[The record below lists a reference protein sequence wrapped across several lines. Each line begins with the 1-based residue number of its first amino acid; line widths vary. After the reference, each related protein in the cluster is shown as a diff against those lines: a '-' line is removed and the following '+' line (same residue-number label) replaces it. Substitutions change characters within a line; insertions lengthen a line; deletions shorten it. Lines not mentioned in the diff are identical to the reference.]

1 MDYIEIFREEFK
13 TSLLNNDRIG
23 IFDIYRKVKN
33 HPIDFDFIEDIM
45 VPAAEEIGEYWDK
58 GEVSLSQLY
67 MSGRIC
73 EELVISIFPDQ
84 HLLHRGTM
92 NTAIVNFCDHHPLGK
107 KIVCSTFKV
116 NGIPLLDYGH
126 GIDQET
132 LIEKL
137 KRDRPKFLVI
147 SVLMLPSALKI
158 KKLKERLLKEGMD
171 TKILVGGAPFRF
183 DKDLWK
189 QVGADAMGITPMDT
203 LNIIKEWGGS
213 CNE

>member
-1 MDYIEIFREEFK
+1 
-13 TSLLNNDRIG
+13 
-23 IFDIYRKVKN
+23 
-33 HPIDFDFIEDIM
+33 
-45 VPAAEEIGEYWDK
+45 
-58 GEVSLSQLY
+58 
-67 MSGRIC
+67 
-73 EELVISIFPDQ
+73 
-84 HLLHRGTM
+84 M

>member
-13 TSLLNNDRIG
+13 IALLNNDRIE
-23 IFDIYRKVKN
+23 ILDIYRKIKS
-33 HPIDFDFIEDIM
+33 HPIDFIEDIM
-45 VPAAEEIGEYWDK
+45 IQVAEEIGECWDK

-73 EELVISIFPDQ
+73 EDLVNSIFPEG
-84 HLLHRGTM
+84 HLLHRGAI
-92 NTAIVNFCDHHPLGK
+92 NTAIVNFYDHHPLGK

-116 NGIPLLDYGH
+116 NGISLLDYGQ
-126 GIDQET
+126 GIDQGT
-132 LIEKL
+132 LIEKI
-137 KRDRPKFLVI
+137 KRDRPKFLII

-158 KKLKERLLKEGMD
+158 KKLKERLEKEGID
-171 TKILVGGAPFRF
+171 IKILVGGAPFRF

-203 LNIIKEWGGS
+203 LNIIKEWS
-213 CNE
+213 VSYNE